1 MAQPVSSAVG
11 VLSFCYKK
19 TQSSRS
25 MAHSDVLEG
34 HKSIQQSSWQQ
45 ISWTKGYVIL
55 EPCIA
60 HQAKPFL
67 VQPCTA
73 SNFWQ
78 CKCAIKVA
86 ACPLARQRYGDMGA
100 RCLSQPNLWVV
111 PRASMPWTA
120 LKKFGILSA
129 QRARIGIKPFIPAS
143 HAENTFPLSA
153 GVSRPYLPP
162 APNTATETLILF
174 FSREGPS
181 EGFF

>member
-1 MAQPVSSAVG
+1 
-11 VLSFCYKK
+11 
-19 TQSSRS
+19 

-143 HAENTFPLSA
+143 QKTHSLFRL
-153 GVSRPYLPP
+153 VSP
-162 APNTATETLILF
+162 AHTSRQRQTRRRRLLF
-174 FSREGPS
+174 SLFSRERPS
-181 EGFF
+181 EGFFQ